1 MGLVSSHVDQCTGTH
16 IALKTGAARKSKMHA
31 TNIQNSVTAQRKWI
45 FVKTTVRAQ
54 DTLQNRLHYLKLYLV
69 TSSLSLSLSLCVC
82 VCARARVRVRVC
94 ACACARARARACVRV
109 RVRACSFLYFKG
121 SRSAVQHFRF
131 QCEES
136 DGFYF
141 RKVQGSATGNSSSRS
156 LQKQISCDQCSVIN
170 SSPLLK
176 NSSTVTTGCIP
187 GIGESHITLDSIIT
201 EYLTN
206 QHALCKNPMVPCPQ
220 FNLFE

>member
-1 MGLVSSHVDQCTGTH
+1 MKFYKKRCLL
-16 IALKTGAARKSKMHA
+16 IKYRIIIYK
-31 TNIQNSVTAQRKWI
+31 
-45 FVKTTVRAQ
+45 
-54 DTLQNRLHYLKLYLV
+54 
-69 TSSLSLSLSLCVC
+69 SLCFWYKLWSCMYSSCFEIPLFTTWRLFYVKYLIVVYNFTFWRFGTETEC
-82 VCARARVRVRVC
+82 VSLIYIYIHVCARAC
-94 ACACARARARACVRV
+94 
-109 RVRACSFLYFKG
+109 
-121 SRSAVQHFRF
+121 HFRF
-131 QCEES
+131 QHEES
-136 DGFYF
+136 DCFYF
-141 RKVQGSATGNSSSRS
+141 SKVQGPATGSCSSRS

-220 FNLFE
+220 FNLFEWVVSF